1 MFISRKKY
9 EEALEAARKEGAEKV
24 WEQQRNERY
33 MEDVCRRFE
42 EMDKRL
48 SLLEKENQPVN
59 VRLEGVTRTTRPRY
73 CFGGIA
79 IDA

>member
-48 SLLEKENQPVN
+48 ARMEEAHRPVTIPT
-59 VRLEGVTRTTRPRY
+59 EEVTFTACSPCR
-73 CFGGIA
+73 CF
-79 IDA
+79 